1 MVSRLQRRRA
11 LHRKLHILRTL
22 TNSKSVKKSSIIM
35 DSLLYVC
42 KLKLKLEAIKREYS
56 NLMAIKKAYLDLMKH
71 NRVPKEVKVEKIG
84 ENFIVRVRC
93 NKGENRLVSILEA
106 FEEMGLIVRQAS
118 VSCNYYFAMEAIA
131 VPQNPQQ
138 ALEARDVAQVILKAT
153 EKQAV
158 EWQPS
163 KA

>member
-1 MVSRLQRRRA
+1 M
-11 LHRKLHILRTL
+11 
-22 TNSKSVKKSSIIM
+22 
-35 DSLLYVC
+35 
-42 KLKLKLEAIKREYS
+42 
-56 NLMAIKKAYLDLMKH
+56 
-71 NRVPKEVKVEKIG
+71 KVEKIG

-106 FEEMGLIVRQAS
+106 FEEMGLIVRQAN